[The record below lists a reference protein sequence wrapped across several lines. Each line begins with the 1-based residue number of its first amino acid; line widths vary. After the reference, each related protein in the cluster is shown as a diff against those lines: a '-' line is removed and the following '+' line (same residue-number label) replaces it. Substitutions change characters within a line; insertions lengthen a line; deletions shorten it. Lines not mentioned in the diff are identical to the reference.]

1 MNASEANKANTAGRL
16 APVLIVVVGL
26 LLFAATFRLGG
37 GATTAGGPFTPS
49 NERATLR
56 PFALMDLD
64 GRTWDLA
71 AQRGKVVLVNYWAT
85 WCPPC
90 RQETPALVRVANE
103 LRPRG
108 LEVVGISLDGGGP
121 GVVRDFVKSYD
132 VPYPMLMAADEP
144 DVAQGVDS
152 LPLTLLLDRR
162 GRLAKSYVGAVRESA
177 LRSDIEQ
184 LLAEP

>member
-1 MNASEANKANTAGRL
+1 RPGAGDAVL
-16 APVLIVVVGL
+16 ALAVLLVPVQRVQGARQPREHQRVVLAKCAVRGD
-26 LLFAATFRLGG
+26 AARG
-37 GATTAGGPFTPS
+37 
-49 NERATLR
+49 ERATLR
-56 PFALMDLD
+56 PFALPDLD

-152 LPLTLLLDRR
+152 IPLTLLLDRR

-177 LRSDIEQ
+177 LRADIEQ
-184 LLAEP
+184 LLAER

>member
-1 MNASEANKANTAGRL
+1 M
-16 APVLIVVVGL
+16 
-26 LLFAATFRLGG
+26 
-37 GATTAGGPFTPS
+37 
-49 NERATLR
+49 
-56 PFALMDLD
+56 
-64 GRTWDLA
+64 
-71 AQRGKVVLVNYWAT
+71 NYWAT

-152 LPLTLLLDRR
+152 IPLTLLLDRR

-177 LRSDIEQ
+177 LRADIEQ
-184 LLAEP
+184 LLAER